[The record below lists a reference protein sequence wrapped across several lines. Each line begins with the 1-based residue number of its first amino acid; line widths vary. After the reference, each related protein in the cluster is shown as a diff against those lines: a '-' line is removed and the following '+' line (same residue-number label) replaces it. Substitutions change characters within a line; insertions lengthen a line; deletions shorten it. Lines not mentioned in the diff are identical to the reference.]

1 MDSTG
6 HRSPMTPFTRPNKNE
21 GLQNIYS
28 ISLKHGSFDLCNSCR
43 YQAGPQPLTKVKTA
57 ACFAYRFIYSKLAFL
72 FSRVNMVYAYIT
84 PRSPPLRQILH
95 DFPEELRGD
104 VSMHIHRELLQLP
117 IFVTASTG
125 CQKLLSLHVKDSFC
139 APGEYLVHC
148 GDALHYIYYLCNGS
162 MEVVQTDMVVAILGE
177 SDGGFGSEA
186 SRARLVILWAFIL
199 IDTYIV
205 SIHILYDRVKMCT
218 LLFMLLWKLLNI
230 CRLHT
235 DLFVTKSVCAFTY
248 IIFY

>member
-1 MDSTG
+1 MNLCPWPYVALI
-6 HRSPMTPFTRPNKNE
+6 RS
-21 GLQNIYS
+21 L
-28 ISLKHGSFDLCNSCR
+28 
-43 YQAGPQPLTKVKTA
+43 
-57 ACFAYRFIYSKLAFL
+57 ACA
-72 FSRVNMVYAYIT
+72 
-84 PRSPPLRQILH
+84 QILH

-177 SDGGFGSEA
+177 SAGFKRQVLRPPFG
-186 SRARLVILWAFIL
+186 
-199 IDTYIV
+199 
-205 SIHILYDRVKMCT
+205 
-218 LLFMLLWKLLNI
+218 
-230 CRLHT
+230 
-235 DLFVTKSVCAFTY
+235 
-248 IIFY
+248 